1 MEKTKETS
9 NREQS
14 NRRQAISW
22 WNNLPDSLNNGK
34 DKQSYYDTYKANVY
48 TVATKYS
55 ELTGR
60 EIQNIWAVESELDRT
75 VKPNKKQF
83 AEFNEDLFKA
93 YIAKFSEEDKVRVFE
108 ILFHNSNKW
117 DGINNAAPFYMAIC
131 QAYNAGKQAI
141 LLQKAAKDRGEN
153 FGELFVSS
161 DTYFK
166 KEFNFK

>member
-9 NREQS
+9 NRRE
-14 NRRQAISW
+14 AIEW

-60 EIQNIWAVESELDRT
+60 EIQNIWAVESELNRT
-75 VKPNKKQF
+75 IKPNKKQF
-83 AEFNEDLFKA
+83 VEFNKDLFLA
-93 YIAKFSEEDKVRVFE
+93 YINKFSEEDKVRAFE
-108 ILFHNSNKW
+108 ILFFNSKKW
-117 DGINNAAPFYMAIC
+117 DGINNAAPFYMSIC

-141 LLQKAAKDRGEN
+141 LLQKSAQDKDEYLEQ
-153 FGELFVSS
+153 FFVSS

-166 KEFNFK
+166 KQFNFE

>member
-34 DKQSYYDTYKANVY
+34 DKQSYYDTYKAYVY

-83 AEFNEDLFKA
+83 VEFNEDLFQN
-93 YIAKFSEEDKVRVFE
+93 YINKFSYDDQSKMVE
-108 ILFHNSNKW
+108 ILLGLFPN
-117 DGINNAAPFYMAIC
+117 GTF
-131 QAYNAGKQAI
+131 
-141 LLQKAAKDRGEN
+141 DR
-153 FGELFVSS
+153 V
-161 DTYFK
+161 
-166 KEFNFK
+166 